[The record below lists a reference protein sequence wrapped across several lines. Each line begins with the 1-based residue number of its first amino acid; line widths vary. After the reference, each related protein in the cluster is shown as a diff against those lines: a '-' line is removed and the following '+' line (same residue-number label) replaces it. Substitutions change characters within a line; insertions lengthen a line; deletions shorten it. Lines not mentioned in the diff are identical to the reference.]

1 MSFGGFLSLVQKF
14 GVGKCVSLA
23 VVGVVCLLRTR
34 SRDDDDEFLY
44 GDSELNESSLS
55 TVAPP
60 VIPSPGEIPFS
71 LHGTAF
77 VFYSFRQNIFDFLLT
92 LSSRARQSMNQ
103 MSESSEANYHANT
116 LSLAFH
122 TAFPSARRW
131 KHQTT
136 TSFHRSDHLPSQN
149 LSCRAMTASRWK
161 RTLMQKQR
169 PRTAAKMPTRAT
181 RCVLFSS

>member
-1 MSFGGFLSLVQKF
+1 MTTTSFSTATPSSTSL
-14 GVGKCVSLA
+14 
-23 VVGVVCLLRTR
+23 R
-34 SRDDDDEFLY
+34 SQ
-44 GDSELNESSLS
+44 
-55 TVAPP
+55 
-60 VIPSPGEIPFS
+60 PSPPLSYRHLVRSPS
-71 LHGTAF
+71 LCTAQLL
-77 VFYSFRQNIFDFLLT
+77 YSTRFRQNIFDFLLT